1 MDGEGKMIDIIVEAF
16 VNLFQSCMF
25 IGFLFF
31 FFDKPKNKIFNAM
44 GLFGTILV
52 FFVLLNIFTFYTG
65 YVQFL
70 DILVY
75 VFIMEI
81 YTLFFLKG
89 NVLVKV
95 IMPIINILV
104 NAIISFLFG
113 YIVSIATEKSFELLI
128 FQSSVYRYFC
138 IAIVNITNV
147 LILFILLK
155 LGRKKIKITN
165 WTDTTAFIIIPFI
178 SMFIIHCT
186 FFVLTKTKF
195 QSDIVIFLLLICLSI
210 IVISII
216 MWVLIKRI
224 SKDNEVKTKLLLSEQ
239 REQLYE
245 ENVLQTNNQIEK
257 IAKIKHDMKNNLMCI
272 EKLISDEKIKEAQS
286 LCSDL
291 LGSLSS
297 VYTPLNTENPLLNAI
312 VNVELE
318 KAVSNGIAF
327 AIRINDDLKELRNT
341 SDIVSII
348 GNLCDNAIEYLINI
362 PVNDRKMYLEISL
375 RNRYYI
381 ITCKNRILNSVLGEN
396 PLLQSKKDDLDFHG
410 KGTEIIR
417 NISKKYDGDVRIY
430 EEDNFFCSSVIL
442 EMPSLPEK
450 A

>member
-1 MDGEGKMIDIIVEAF
+1 MDGEGKMIDVIVEVF

-31 FFDKPKNKIFNAM
+31 FFDKPKNKILNVIS
-44 GLFGTILV
+44 LCGTIFV

-81 YTLFFLKG
+81 YTLTFLKG

-95 IMPIINILV
+95 IIPIIDILV
-104 NAIISFLFG
+104 NTIVSFLFG
-113 YIVSIATEKSFELLI
+113 YIVSFLTGESFELLI
-128 FQSSVYRYFC
+128 SQSSVYRYFC
-138 IAIVNITNV
+138 VAIVNITNLLV
-147 LILFILLK
+147 LFILLK
-155 LGRKKIKITN
+155 LGRKKITITN
-165 WTDTTAFIIIPFI
+165 WTDMTAFIIIPLI
-178 SMFIIHCT
+178 SMVIIYCT

-195 QSDIVIFLLLICLSI
+195 QADIMVFLLLICLSI
-210 IVISII
+210 IVISMI

-224 SKDNEVKTKLLLSEQ
+224 SKDNEIKTKLLLSEQ

-257 IAKIKHDMKNNLMCI
+257 IVKIKHDMKNNLMCI
-272 EKLISDEKIKEAQS
+272 EKLLSDEKIKKAKS

-291 LGSLSS
+291 LGNLSS

-327 AIRINDDLKELRNT
+327 AIKINDNLKELSNT
-341 SDIVSII
+341 SDIVSIV

-362 PVNDRKMYLEISL
+362 PTENRKMFLEISTH
-375 RNRYYI
+375 NRYYI

-417 NISKKYDGDVRIY
+417 NISQKYDGDVRIY

-450 A
+450 V